1 MPTEVPSPPENRP
14 IRLLLVDDDPFVRD
28 AMATILSLRDELE
41 VLAAV
46 DSGAAAVA
54 FVRHTRPDLVL
65 MDLQMPGMDGIE
77 ATRQVLAEVKT
88 RVIALTTMVDLD
100 TVLRVFDAG
109 ADGYM
114 LKGDGPDK
122 IVADVLAAAS
132 GDAIL
137 PPRYARAVIERS
149 SRAGG
154 SDQQREAAARLDVLT
169 EREREAARLVATG
182 AANADIAA
190 AMHVS
195 VSTMKT
201 HLAQALAK
209 LGLDNRMQLGI
220 LVDRA
225 GETPGPV
232 R

>member
-1 MPTEVPSPPENRP
+1 MPPEEALSDRP
-14 IRLLLVDDDPFVRD
+14 VRVLLVDDDPFVRD
-28 AMATILSLRDELE
+28 PMSTILGLRPELE
-41 VLAAV
+41 VVGSV
-46 DSGAAAVA
+46 DSGAAAVE

-77 ATRQVLAEVKT
+77 ATRQVLAAVRT
-88 RVIALTTMVDLD
+88 RVVALTTIVDLD

-122 IVADVLAAAS
+122 IVTDVLAAAA

-149 SRAGG
+149 ARATG
-154 SDQQREAAARLDVLT
+154 DQQRREAIALLDRLTD
-169 EREREAARLVATG
+169 RERETARLVATG
-182 AANADIAA
+182 GSNRAIAA

-195 VSTMKT
+195 ESTMKS
-201 HLAQALAK
+201 HLSDALDA
-209 LGLDNRMQLGI
+209 LGLDNRIQLAI
-220 LVDRA
+220 VVDRA
-225 GETPGPV
+225 GETPTAG
-232 R
+232 

>member
-1 MPTEVPSPPENRP
+1 
-14 IRLLLVDDDPFVRD
+14 
-28 AMATILSLRDELE
+28 
-41 VLAAV
+41 
-46 DSGAAAVA
+46 VA

-182 AANADIAA
+182 AGNAEIAA

-195 VSTMKT
+195 ISTMKT

-225 GETPGPV
+225 GETPGPGG
-232 R
+232 